1 MKTWPLKIK
10 NKKLLIFFTS
20 IILISFIYLFLKVSN
35 IVKEGYDKQSKIVEI
50 TKSIIPKHYIK
61 KIKENLFFVSNLKA
75 RNDYLE
81 IQVKKFEQGL
91 TGEKF
96 KSEIIMFNSD
106 KYEINYFFTPFKRLD
121 INLGWNAEMKIPL
134 NQILYFFPM

>member
-1 MKTWPLKIK
+1 MKTWPFKIK
-10 NKKLLIFFTS
+10 NKKFLIFFIS
-20 IILISFIYLFLKVSN
+20 IILILFIYLFFKVSN

-50 TKSIIPKHYIK
+50 TKLIIPNHYIK

-91 TGEKF
+91 KGEKF
-96 KSEIIMFNSD
+96 KSE
-106 KYEINYFFTPFKRLD
+106 
-121 INLGWNAEMKIPL
+121 
-134 NQILYFFPM
+134 